1 MAPPPLDA
9 FATSPHHCPMR
20 MREISFGG
28 QRPVDGYGP
37 GGFRIGGEW
46 REGALLLMPGGVSPV
61 EGGRLSDAA
70 IAPLLA
76 AAEEIDV
83 VLVGQG
89 AEIAP
94 LPRPIREAFEAAGIG
109 VEVMSTPSACRTYNV
124 LLAEDRRVAALLLTV
139 V

>member
-1 MAPPPLDA
+1 M
-9 FATSPHHCPMR
+9 H
-20 MREISFGG
+20 EIRFEG

-37 GGFRIGGEW
+37 GGFRIAGVWHDGSLILLPGGPMP
-46 REGALLLMPGGVSPV
+46 MPGDG
-61 EGGRLSDAA
+61 LSAAA

-76 AAEEIDV
+76 AAAEIDV

-94 LPRPIREAFEAAGIG
+94 LPRALREAFEAAGVG

-124 LLAEDRRVAALLLTV
+124 LLAEDRRVAALLLAV
-139 V
+139 G